1 MSIVYFSIGTNIGNK
16 RNNLK
21 NAIKLL
27 KKNNINIL
35 KISSVYKTEPVGN
48 KNQPYFYNICVKA
61 KTKFHPKNLLL
72 KIKKIE
78 KHIGRIKSTRWGP
91 RIIDIDILFYDN
103 IILMDKNLK
112 IPHTEIEKRKFVLIP
127 LYEIEKKLIHPLKN
141 LTIKDLIKKNKLK
154 EKVAKIGVLN
164 D

>member
-1 MSIVYFSIGTNIGNK
+1 MNIVYFSIGTNIGNK

-27 KKNNINIL
+27 KKNHINIL

-61 KTKFHPKNLLL
+61 KTKLNPKNLLL

-78 KHIGRIKSTRWGP
+78 KHLGRVKGNRWGP
-91 RIIDIDILFYDN
+91 RIIDIDILFYNN

-112 IPHTEIEKRKFVLIP
+112 IPHPEIEKRKFVLIP
-127 LYEIEKKLIHPLKN
+127 LYEIEKKIYHPIKN
-141 LTIKDLIKKNKLK
+141 LTIKDLTNKNKLK
-154 EKVAKIGVLN
+154 EKVTKIGVLY